1 MATYVLTPAQLN
13 SRILNSFNIPAA
25 LSTPT
30 VSDSDAQAFINAA
43 VITDTTQANSV
54 NTLVVGLKADG
65 IWSKM
70 KAIYP
75 FVGGTAT
82 SHKWNLKDPRDLDA
96 AFRLSFNG
104 GWTHSANGALGN
116 GVNNSAQTFLNPLD
130 TLSAASY
137 NYSVYSRNQ
146 ISTVY
151 AAIVYSAEVS
161 EPDENGANF
170 YYGTMSLLFDNLSD
184 PGSMQIQYGTEGYQS
199 KVYASTNTI
208 GFINV
213 NNDAGTISLYK
224 NGAAQTLTGA
234 PYAVDLPNRTI
245 ELAAPAPMQLAFS
258 TIGDKLT
265 PTESLNLY
273 NRIQTFQTTLGRQ
286 V

>member
-1 MATYVLTPAQLN
+1 MAVYTLTAAQLN
-13 SRILNSFNIPAA
+13 NRILNSFSIPAA

-43 VITDTTQANSV
+43 IITDTTQANSV

-82 SHKWNLKDPRDLDA
+82 SHKYNLKDPRDLNA
-96 AFRLSFNG
+96 AFRLTFNG

-116 GVNNSAQTFLNPLD
+116 GVNNSAETSLNPLD
-130 TLSAASY
+130 TLSATSY

-146 ISTVY
+146 ISGVY
-151 AAIVYSAEVS
+151 AVMVYSEEAS
-161 EPDENGANF
+161 EPDENGAVF
-170 YYGTMSLLFDNLSD
+170 YSGTMSLLFDNYSAF
-184 PGSMQIQYGTEGYQS
+184 GMQIQYGTEGFPN
-199 KVYASTNTI
+199 KFYASTNTV

-224 NGAAQTLTGA
+224 NGAAQILTGA
-234 PYAVDLPNRTI
+234 PYAVDLPNRSI
-245 ELAAPAPMQLAFS
+245 QLAAPAPMQLAFS

-273 NRIQTFQTTLGRQ
+273 NRIQAFQTSLGRQ